1 MSDRR
6 LVWDDDHR
14 GRPPAPRP
22 ASARPAQG
30 DGFVRIRREIGGRGG
45 KTVTRITDLG
55 LSVAELTVLAKELKQ
70 KLGVGGAVEEFAIV
84 IQGDCR
90 DRIEPLLV
98 AKGMKVK
105 RAGG

>member
-1 MSDRR
+1 MSERR

-14 GRPPAPRP
+14 GRPPAQRP
-22 ASARPAQG
+22 ATARPAPG

-45 KTVTRITDLG
+45 KTVTRVTDLG
-55 LSVAELTVLAKELKQ
+55 LSVAEVEVLAKELKQ
-70 KLGVGGAVEEFAIV
+70 KLGVGGALDGFAIV

-90 DRIEPLLV
+90 DRIEALLV